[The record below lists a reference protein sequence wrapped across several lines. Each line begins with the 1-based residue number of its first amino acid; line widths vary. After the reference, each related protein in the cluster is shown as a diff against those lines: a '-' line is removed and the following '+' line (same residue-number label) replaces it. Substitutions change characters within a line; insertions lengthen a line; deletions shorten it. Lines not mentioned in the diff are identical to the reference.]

1 MRYKRCTIDNEF
13 EFACMLCDTLANV
26 DRMLEQACLA
36 YRNDGGRVIVVL
48 SQRSKLEMESSFR
61 RSIPESER
69 HKSQFVFRQ
78 GSPLIPDD
86 LRNVGANDAAVV
98 LIIAD
103 ASRCVSLESFP
114 WLPHLSGGCL

>member
-1 MRYKRCTIDNEF
+1 METDSALEYKECLVER
-13 EFACMLCDTLANV
+13 ALKS
-26 DRMLEQACLA
+26 DRVLEQACLA

-86 LRNVGANDAAVV
+86 LRNVSANDAAVV

-103 ASRCVSLESFP
+103 ASR
-114 WLPHLSGGCL
+114 

>member
-1 MRYKRCTIDNEF
+1 MKHKIINDNSEP
-13 EFACMLCDTLANV
+13 AHV
-26 DRMLEQACLA
+26 LEQACLA

-103 ASRCVSLESFP
+103 ASRCAQLN
-114 WLPHLSGGCL
+114 LPCAHHLPGGHFCL